1 MEQLRGFVTLNI
13 RTKQTIYLVI
23 EWTTGAGE
31 EGAEVTWSTDTLGL
45 IRGLYNV
52 HAHFYVV
59 CEPHNR
65 AHNGSEVEPA
75 SKEKF

>member
-1 MEQLRGFVTLNI
+1 MEQLRGFVSLNM
-13 RTKQTIYLVI
+13 RTKQII

-31 EGAEVTWSTDTLGL
+31 EGAEVMWSTDTLGL

-52 HAHFYVV
+52 HVHFYVV